1 MGQVI
6 EKKEEEKI
14 NGAFVVIVTDNG
26 IRVDGNPD
34 GIKVEK
40 VMSMEE
46 IVSVAERF
54 VENIKMQAQAKMT
67 ANAVVQRIAQ
77 LQQLQGKVIRPP
89 MGLV

>member
-6 EKKEEEKI
+6 GNKEEEKI
-14 NGAFVVIVTDNG
+14 NGAFIVIVTDNG

-40 VMSMEE
+40 AMSMEE

-54 VENIKMQAQAKMT
+54 VENVKMQAQANMT
-67 ANAVVQRIAQ
+67 ANAMMQKMAQ
-77 LQQLQGKVIRPP
+77 LQQLQGKVIKPP